1 VLTCFIEGEH
11 LDPANPP
18 ERIQTPEMQRVMS
31 IVEQFSEKDRA
42 YHTYQARQ
50 NYLRQQKSSARHIQ
64 VIEAE
69 QMREPAEKERERAE
83 KEQALVSE
91 QRERTEKERERAEKE
106 QALASEQREGDET
119 ERERAEKEAAL
130 AEIERL
136 KVLLNDARSR

>member
-1 VLTCFIEGEH
+1 MKKAKLNT
-11 LDPANPP
+11 L
-18 ERIQTPEMQRVMS
+18 
-31 IVEQFSEKDRA
+31 DRA

-69 QMREPAEKERERAE
+69 RMRERAEKKRERAE